1 MVYFS
6 SPSVTFDVQ
15 LILHLHMPIFSD
27 MHPCIPRLYVMPW
40 KHDMKNRKLILKK
53 LVQKSK
59 LILSDLP
66 ELFSQHQALAKIPH
80 DFTEESLFWSKRE
93 RLCHGQDRKCL
104 EDQMNHLTPGT
115 ILQLPLSSHMSKH
128 RSLVLTRW
136 ARARS

>member
-1 MVYFS
+1 SDHY
-6 SPSVTFDVQ
+6 TF
-15 LILHLHMPIFSD
+15 HMPIFSD

-40 KHDMKNRKLILKK
+40 KHDMKNRKLILK
-53 LVQKSK
+53 
-59 LILSDLP
+59 
-66 ELFSQHQALAKIPH
+66 HQALAKIPH